1 MAHGRHD
8 AAAGARDLFVV
19 GALQPLFELT
29 RAVAGEHRVGVA
41 VDQPRRDAVAANV
54 DRVARKLRGQ
64 FGARAGEADDAV
76 APGEGAVLRSEEHTS
91 ELQSLMRISYAV

>member
-1 MAHGRHD
+1 MAHGGHD

-19 GALQPLFELT
+19 GALQPLFELA

-54 DRVARKLRGQ
+54 ARVARKPHGP

-76 APGEGAVLRSEEHTS
+76 APPKRPVLYHTLS
-91 ELQSLMRISYAV
+91 RVPVDRDPLRPP